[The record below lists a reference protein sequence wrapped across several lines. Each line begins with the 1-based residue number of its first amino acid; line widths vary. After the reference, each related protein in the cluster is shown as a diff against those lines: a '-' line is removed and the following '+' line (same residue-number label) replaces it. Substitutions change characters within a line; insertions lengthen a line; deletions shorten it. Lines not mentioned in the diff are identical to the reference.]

1 MQLALV
7 RVEDQ
12 AVSAVQLRRRKPAT
26 RLAARTSLKWPA
38 RCRHRLCAQNSSSDI
53 EALNA
58 VTLSQTPVTGEASGS
73 RFSAEFPWPT
83 T

>member
-12 AVSAVQLRRRKPAT
+12 AVSAVQLRRGKCVAH
-26 RLAARTSLKWPA
+26 LVERTSLKWPA

-58 VTLSQTPVTGEASGS
+58 VTLSQTPCDRRGLWKPLQ
-73 RFSAEFPWPT
+73 R
-83 T
+83 